1 MLMETNPNNLFA
13 GGPAGEPNPARLTSG
28 KITVLG
34 LILTLLVFLTYLP
47 VLQNEFIIYDDP
59 DYVTANPQVQAGL
72 TQAGAV
78 WAWSSMVGGN
88 WHPLTWYSHMLDCQL
103 FGMNA
108 WGHHLTNVL
117 LHTANALLLFLVLER
132 MTRAAGRSFF
142 VAALFGVHATHVESV
157 AWVAERKDVLSTFF
171 AFLTLLA
178 YSCYAQQR
186 SNVER
191 REPAV
196 GVAIF
201 ALASRRR
208 FLDYTLAGLFFVF
221 GLMSKPMLVTIPLVM
236 LLLDYWPLRRFPEPG
251 SGTGFRYLILEKL
264 PFFACSF
271 AACVVALQGQT
282 TVGGMRTMASF
293 PLTARLENAL
303 VAYVRYLG
311 KLFWPA
317 KLPFFY
323 PHPGH
328 WPLAMVLA
336 AAVLLAGISLGAWM
350 TRRNHPY
357 LLVGWCWYVVALLP
371 VIGLVQVGFQSL
383 ANRYL
388 YVPSIGI
395 FLGVAWLAH
404 AMTRRWR
411 HQWFVLSASAA
422 VVMLAC
428 IPITRLQIGYWKNS
442 KLLFQYASVIIDN
455 NWLAHARLGLVFSQ
469 EGRTDEA
476 ISEYHQALKLNP
488 DDADTRYNLA
498 NALYR
503 KGLLDEAI
511 SQYQES
517 LKLNPNDA
525 SGHNNL
531 GIVLFQKGRRPEAI
545 TQFQEALRL
554 KPDWD
559 EVRRN
564 LAAAENAK

>member
-1 MLMETNPNNLFA
+1 METNPNNSFA
-13 GGPAGEPNPARLTSG
+13 GGPADGPNPARLTSG
-28 KITVLG
+28 KIAALG
-34 LILTLLVFLTYLP
+34 LFLVLIVFLTYLP
-47 VLQNEFIIYDDP
+47 ALQNGFIDYDDP
-59 DYVTANPQVQAGL
+59 DYVTANTQVQSGL
-72 TQAGAV
+72 TQAGLV
-78 WAWSSMVGGN
+78 WAWSSTVGGN

-103 FGMNA
+103 FGLNPR
-108 WGHHLTNVL
+108 WHHLTNVL

-132 MTRAAGRSFF
+132 MTRAAGRSFV
-142 VAALFGVHATHVESV
+142 VAALFGLHPTHVESV
-157 AWVAERKDVLSTFF
+157 AWVAERKDVLSTLF

-178 YSCYAQQR
+178 YARYTQQR
-186 SNVER
+186 SSAECRACAAGTAVPAFAVR
-191 REPAV
+191 RGTPDYV
-196 GVAIF
+196 L
-201 ALASRRR
+201 AL
-208 FLDYTLAGLFFVF
+208 LCFVF
-221 GLMSKPMLVTIPLVM
+221 GLMSKPMLVSMPLVM
-236 LLLDYWPLRRFPEPG
+236 LLLDYWPLRRFPGPG
-251 SGTGFRYLILEKL
+251 SGAGFRGLILEKV
-264 PFFACSF
+264 PFLACSF

-293 PLTARLENAL
+293 PLTVRLENAL
-303 VAYVRYLG
+303 VAYGRYLG

-328 WPLAMVLA
+328 WPLVTVLA
-336 AAVLLAGISLGAWM
+336 TTVLLAGISLGAWM
-350 TRRNHPY
+350 MRRDRPY
-357 LLVGWCWYVVALLP
+357 LLVGWCWYVITLLP
-371 VIGLVQVGFQSL
+371 VIGLVQVGYQSM
-383 ANRYL
+383 ANRYM

-395 FLGVAWLAH
+395 FLALAWLAH

-411 HQWFVLSASAA
+411 NQWLLLSASAA
-422 VVMLAC
+422 VVTLAC

-455 NWLAHARLGLVFSQ
+455 NWLAYARLGLVFSQ

-476 ISEYHQALKLNP
+476 ISEYRQALKLNP
-488 DDADTRYNLA
+488 DDADTHYNLA

-511 SQYQES
+511 GQYQES

-525 SGHNNL
+525 GGHNNL

-545 TQFQEALRL
+545 AQFQEALRL

-564 LAAAENAK
+564 LAAAENVK